1 MTIEKLSK
9 MIEAASSKR
18 EADLV
23 IRNCKVVNPI
33 SAEIIDADIAIIDDY
48 IVGLGSYNGKEIID
62 AKGSYATS
70 GLIDSHVHI
79 ESSLCTPS
87 SFAEAVIPFGTT
99 LIITDPHEIANVCGI
114 DGIKFMIE
122 SAKKSPLK
130 CKFMLSSCVPA
141 IDFEDSGAVLDS
153 NIIEEFINDEDI
165 FGLAEMMNSP
175 GVLSLDK
182 EVLKKLIA
190 AINADKIIDGHGVML
205 GEKTLSAY
213 RTAGIYTD
221 HECVSAKELKARIAN
236 GMYVLL
242 RQGSAA
248 ENLTSLLQGV
258 NQSNARRC
266 AMCTDDKHL
275 DHIVEHGHISH
286 NLKIAVENGLDVFNA
301 IAMATI
307 NAAECYR
314 LKNIGLIASGYKA
327 DIVLF
332 DDLKDFKANK
342 VFIDGK
348 LVSENGKALFK
359 KLDRDISNNKILST
373 INIAPITINDIQI
386 KLKSD
391 EANVIRI
398 VNRDLF
404 TEKNIRIVGFE
415 NGYFKYRKSVDI
427 LKLIVVERHKATG
440 KIGLGLIENYKLQ
453 NGAIATSISHDSHNI
468 ISVGDNDEDIILAVK
483 EIERCSGGITIV
495 KKGKVLDT
503 LELKIAGIM
512 SDEDPNDIVK
522 KIYSMHKLAHEE
534 LNVNKDIDPFMTLS
548 FMALPVIPEIKLTT
562 NGLFDVKKFDF
573 IDISV

>member
-9 MIEAASSKR
+9 MIEISSGKVL
-18 EADLV
+18 ADLV
-23 IRNCKVVNPI
+23 IRNCKVVDPI
-33 SAEIIDADIAIIDDY
+33 SSTITDADIAISDDY
-48 IVGLGSYNGKEIID
+48 IVGVGSYNGKEVID

-79 ESSLCTPS
+79 ESSLCTPA
-87 SFAEAVIPFGTT
+87 SFAEVAIPFGTT

-114 DGIKFMIE
+114 EGIKFMIN

-141 IDFEDSGAVLDS
+141 VGFEDSGAILDADT
-153 NIIEEFINDEDI
+153 IEEFINDDNI
-165 FGLAEMMNSP
+165 FGLAEMMNAQ
-175 GVLSLDK
+175 GVLSLDR
-182 EVLKKLIA
+182 EVLRKLIA
-190 AINADKIIDGHGVML
+190 SINAGKIIDGHGVML
-205 GEKTLSAY
+205 GGKTLNAY
-213 RTAGIYTD
+213 RAAGVYTD
-221 HECVSAKELKARIAN
+221 HECVSAKDLKARIAN

-248 ENLTSLLQGV
+248 QNLASLLQGV

-275 DHIVEHGHISH
+275 DDIMKYGHISH
-286 NLKIAVENGLDVFNA
+286 NLKIAVEHGLDVFNA

-307 NAAECYR
+307 NAAECYG
-314 LKNIGLIASGYKA
+314 LKDIGLIASGYKA

-348 LVSENGKALFK
+348 LVSENGHALFK
-359 KLDRDISNNKILST
+359 TDKDDYNDNIFNT
-373 INIAPITINDIQI
+373 VNIAPITVNDIQI
-386 KLKSD
+386 KLKTD

-398 VNRDLF
+398 VNKDLI
-404 TEKNIRIVGFE
+404 TEKSVRIVGFE

-427 LKLIVVERHKATG
+427 LKLVVAERHKRTG
-440 KIGLGLIENYKLQ
+440 KIGLGLIENYKLK
-453 NGAIATSISHDSHNI
+453 NGAIATSVSHDSHNI
-468 ISVGDNDEDIILAVK
+468 IAVGDNDEDIILAIK
-483 EIERCSGGITIV
+483 QIEKCSGGITIV
-495 KKGKVLDT
+495 KNGKVLDT

-512 SDEDPNDIVK
+512 SNEMPSDIVK
-522 KIYSMHKLAHEE
+522 KIYSMHELAYNE
-534 LNVNKDIDPFMTLS
+534 LNVNRDIDPFMTLS

-562 NGLFDVKKFDF
+562 NGLFDVKEFKF
-573 IDISV
+573 IDVSA